1 MSNKIKRNAIKAASV
16 GMAAMMAATPLTA
29 FAAEETPVE
38 GQDVVEASKVTQEAT
53 GVQETTK
60 ASRIATGAN
69 TELTDTEELA
79 GKKNEDGSKIE
90 EKAAVDKL
98 AEAQKNLDEMD
109 TQTGKIAGDEKT
121 GAGLVEDITELAD
134 QTNKDMKQASNDI
147 ADKNN
152 AVNNATSIADAQ
164 AASVEAAGIA
174 DAAEK
179 NFNAASEKYEDFKKK
194 IETNKGVIKTAREAY
209 ETALTNGSNNLA
221 SAKAELDAAE
231 QLAIDLQDEADKASA
246 VLAKEGAAA
255 IIAAQEAVDF
265 AEASKDKEIHGAVWL
280 RRDELFA
287 KIIEFYYVPEVLKG
301 SDVELPEEGFVR
313 PKNEQVSENV
323 ANGGQQNANYYKV
336 SYKDANGE
344 TKTVYLNYKVE
355 NNKLLIFAKEKL
367 DVKYYDDSETNKRV
381 FITDE
386 EFEAAKTVENNGEYV
401 LLDNGTSLFTIE
413 PEHKEGKVTVT
424 KTVNNRDA
432 ATYTLD
438 KNGKVVE
445 TITGEVTTVTKTEKK
460 LDGSGYEY
468 TSENEAKA
476 AAGAEVAKDK
486 GVVTGQVA
494 TESKTTY
501 SADVEYVPVFTATV
515 NIDEH
520 IGDYWDT
527 EWDDIEAARAKVVA
541 KYVNYVRNT
550 GAAVLAIG
558 DGVNSVRQSDTWF
571 SDDPYNATGTLTIT
585 FSVSSTHHEEVIPTG
600 FFGTLKDAVDFIL
613 VDEAAKGRKIAQGK
627 NLQTYVGNAD
637 YEFNDGTW
645 WQSTLKYDTAD
656 VKNVGSVSSE
666 DKNALGQL
674 AQAKVTEDLASK
686 KNAYADQLT
695 KYGFAV
701 NAVAYTGSTKT
712 VNDSSE
718 TLYRYKDVD
727 YTVTETKTANEM
739 VSKKSYEAAKVQHDI
754 GYYDNKNFNEY
765 VANRKENQDKI
776 LLFEGTDKEFNDFLG
791 KHTAAV
797 ERQATIS
804 KQAQEAAK
812 AYGVAKAEVERLQ
825 RQLKELQDSAD
836 IRATDDMMKAAE
848 LQKELEAAQADMDAA
863 KATLDGLTGQLSA
876 LATNLA
882 NRIAFL
888 TPAPAAPAA
897 PAAVGGAVAVDA
909 NVAAAPARLVR
920 VNPVAAPLANNTLDN
935 GDDAAEE
942 DVNLQQVVNSN
953 DVTTALSDMTLEDD
967 AKANTILGWWWLLIV
982 AVLGGTGYTMYRK
995 FQQKKVAEKIDK
1007 TK

>member
-1 MSNKIKRNAIKAASV
+1 MMSNKIKRNAIKAASV

-38 GQDVVEASKVTQEAT
+38 GQDVVEASKLTEAT
-53 GVQETTK
+53 SVQETTK

-98 AEAQKNLDEMD
+98 AEAQENLDEMD
-109 TQTGKIAGDEKT
+109 TQTGKIADAEKT

-179 NFNAASEKYEDFKKK
+179 NFNAASEKYEDLQKK
-194 IETNKGVIKTAREAY
+194 IETNKGVVKTAREAY

-231 QLAIDLQDEADKASA
+231 RLAIELQDEADKASA
-246 VLAKEGAAA
+246 VLANEGAAA

-287 KIIEFYYVPEVLKG
+287 AIIKFYYVPNVLKG
-301 SDVELPEEGFVR
+301 SDVELPANGFVR
-313 PKNEQVSENV
+313 PKNEQVGENI
-323 ANGGQQNANYYKV
+323 ANGGQQNANYYEV
-336 SYKDANGE
+336 SYKDENGKA
-344 TKTVYLNYKVE
+344 KTVYLNYKVE

-367 DVKYYDDSETNKRV
+367 DVKYYNNSETNKRV

-386 EFEAAKTVENNGEYV
+386 EFEAAKTVEDEQYV
-401 LLDNGTSLFTIE
+401 LLDNGTSLFAIE

-438 KNGKVVE
+438 ENGNVVE

-460 LDGSGYEY
+460 LDGSEY
-468 TSENEAKA
+468 KYKDADEAKKA
-476 AAGAEVAKDK
+476 AEEAIKAGLADK
-486 GVVTGQVA
+486 ESVVGDVTVE
-494 TESKTTY
+494 TSYETT
-501 SADVEYVPVFTATV
+501 SDVTYDAVFTATINIKGWTDDV
-515 NIDEH
+515 NIKIFKKEDDDVRRDFANR
-520 IGDYWDT
+520 IKQLIVDSGYVVVGDVNTKNIDMKTNYINGKFWNKRYTVKDNKDSVIT
-527 EWDDIEAARAKVVA
+527 VTFKKAGLNAGKVTTKDGASADAKAQDSANAAIANVNPNIDGFDVGKKEAT
-541 KYVNYVRNT
+541 NVRT
-550 GAAVLAIG
+550 
-558 DGVNSVRQSDTWF
+558 S
-571 SDDPYNATGTLTIT
+571 NAT
-585 FSVSSTHHEEVIPTG
+585 S
-600 FFGTLKDAVDFIL
+600 KYAY
-613 VDEAAKGRKIAQGK
+613 K
-627 NLQTYVGNAD
+627 D
-637 YEFNDGTW
+637 YEYT
-645 WQSTLKYDTAD
+645 T
-656 VKNVGSVSSE
+656 
-666 DKNALGQL
+666 
-674 AQAKVTEDLASK
+674 SK
-686 KNAYADQLT
+686 
-695 KYGFAV
+695 
-701 NAVAYTGSTKT
+701 
-712 VNDSSE
+712 
-718 TLYRYKDVD
+718 
-727 YTVTETKTANEM
+727 TETKTEM

-920 VNPVAAPLANNTLDN
+920 VNPVAAPLANTTLDN
-935 GDDAAEE
+935 NGDGEE
-942 DVNLQQVVNSN
+942 QDVNLQNLVDGE
-953 DVTTALSDMTLEDD
+953 DVKTALSDMTLEDD